1 MPKEA
6 GNESKRNKEQ
16 MTQTENKKKD
26 IRFEIIMLILMLNV
40 NNLNTWIEKQM
51 FSDYI
56 EINKLCKHMNDVLP
70 RRVKH

>member
-51 FSDYI
+51 LSDYI